1 MNIEEVH
8 HLIRNRRSLY
18 PAQYTG
24 EKIDDSIVQEI
35 LENANWAPTH
45 KHTEPWRFIVFT
57 EGGLVRLAD
66 YQSSFYRE
74 NALAADNYNEEKYQ
88 KLKNNPLKASHVIAI
103 IMKRDPKESV
113 PEIEEIESVA
123 CAVQNM
129 YLTAS
134 AYGLGAYWGSGG
146 VTYMEEAKPFFGLD
160 EKDRLLGFFYIGK
173 VREGLAPKGRRNPIE
188 EKVSWVNTL

>member
-8 HLIRNRRSLY
+8 KLIRNRRSLY

-24 EKIDDSIVQEI
+24 EKVEDSIIQEI

-57 EGGLVRLAD
+57 EDGLMKLAD
-66 YQSSFYRE
+66 FQSDFYKE
-74 NALAADNYNEEKYQ
+74 HALAADNFNEEKYQ

-103 IMKRDPKESV
+103 VMKRDPKESI
-113 PEIEEIESVA
+113 PEVEEIEAVA

-173 VREGLAPKGRRNPIE
+173 VREGLAPKGRRTPIE
-188 EKVSWVNTL
+188 GKVSWVNTL